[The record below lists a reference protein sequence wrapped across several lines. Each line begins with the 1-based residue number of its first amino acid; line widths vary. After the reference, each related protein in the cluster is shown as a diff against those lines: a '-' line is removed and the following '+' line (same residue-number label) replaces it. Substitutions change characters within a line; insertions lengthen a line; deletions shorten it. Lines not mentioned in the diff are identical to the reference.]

1 MLITLLVVTA
11 VASLV
16 TAATIGRWLRHR
28 RVVVGTVAAVAGG
41 LATAGVI
48 WLLIAGLFIAAA
60 VELWPLSRRQ
70 GPDTAFSRSCYA
82 EFLGEAPPAH
92 VTEIYCRKEW
102 GFGGD
107 SIDTMRFTSHE
118 ASTLQAIVARLDL
131 EPVPASERS
140 RVRYL
145 SGPRWWPEQAEL
157 SRVRD
162 VYRRRDREF
171 LWVEPTSGDAYF
183 QRANF

>member
-1 MLITLLVVTA
+1 MFVTLLVITA
-11 VASLV
+11 LASLT
-16 TAATIGRWLRHR
+16 TAAVIGRWLRYR
-28 RVVVGTVAAVAGG
+28 RLALGLVAAVCGG
-41 LATAGVI
+41 LATAFAI
-48 WLLIAGLFIAAA
+48 WLFIAGLFFAAA

-82 EFLGEAPPAH
+82 ELLGAAPPAD
-92 VTEIYCRKEW
+92 VTDIYCRKEW

-107 SIDTMRFTSHE
+107 SIDSMRFTFRES
-118 ASTLQAIVARLDL
+118 STVRVVVARMRL
-131 EPVPASERS
+131 EAVAASERN

-145 SGPRWWPEQAEL
+145 SGPRWWPTQAEL

-162 VYRRRDREF
+162 VYQRHHRDF
-171 LWVEPTSGDAYF
+171 LWIEPTSREAYF